1 MYYDSVN
8 YSLIEDFD
16 KNANYEF
23 NSVENELKKIDEL
36 RKFYFEVFKT
46 CMNYL

>member
-23 NSVENELKKIDEL
+23 NSVENELKKIDEKYIKKYHPL
-36 RKFYFEVFKT
+36 EKSEK
-46 CMNYL
+46 